1 MSGDILGLRAR
12 EDELELEPAPELQPR
27 PRRLLRRLLVVLV
40 AVAMLAVLT
49 VLGLGSLGS
58 SYASW
63 PVAVAAAS
71 ETPTSEQAL
80 VDLRDKLGE
89 LQPGE
94 PYIVIDTYRNRLRV
108 YKSTELLRD
117 AVCSTGSGVVL
128 LDPRGQRTWTFDTP
142 LGERRVQRK
151 VKNPVWA
158 KPDWAFI
165 EEGFIPPKDPNFR
178 FDDFS
183 LGDYALYMGD
193 GYIIHGTVFQTLLGR
208 PVTHGCVRVG
218 DEDLEYVY
226 RTVPV
231 GARVYLY

>member
-1 MSGDILGLRAR
+1 MSDEPLLSAEEALQEPRAEQPGVWRRVLLLLALVAALAALSAVGLGILGASYVSWAVPAVAPASGSGAEAPSQEVADLRRKLAA
-12 EDELELEPAPELQPR
+12 LR
-27 PRRLLRRLLVVLV
+27 PR
-40 AVAMLAVLT
+40 
-49 VLGLGSLGS
+49 
-58 SYASW
+58 
-63 PVAVAAAS
+63 
-71 ETPTSEQAL
+71 
-80 VDLRDKLGE
+80 
-89 LQPGE
+89 E

-108 YKSTELLRD
+108 HKGEELLRD

-128 LDPRGQRTWTFDTP
+128 LDPRGQRTWTFDSP

-151 VKNPVWA
+151 VKDPVWS

-165 EEGFIPPKDPNFR
+165 EEGFIPPADARYR

-183 LGDYALYMGD
+183 LGAYALYMGD

-208 PVTHGCVRVG
+208 PVTHGCVRLG